1 MRALFKLTQSE
12 VRLFLREPVGAF
24 FTLAFPGLCLLVLGT
39 AIPYFTQPL
48 PELGGRRPIDIYVP
62 VVLAMAIATVATVT
76 LLASLSAARQKGVL
90 RRLATTP
97 VSPTKLVTAQLIV
110 NVGALVVGSVLAFVT
125 ATIAYGVE
133 PPRNVAGVGIAFLLG
148 SACMCSVSILI
159 ASLTPSAG
167 ASSGIGSLVYFPMM
181 FFAGVW
187 TPGPSMPETARRIA
201 DFVPLGAASQSMQ
214 DSWAGAWPS
223 PLHLAVMG
231 GLALVLTAAAARWF
245 RWE

>member
-1 MRALFKLTQSE
+1 MRALLKLIQTE
-12 VRLFLREPVGAF
+12 ARLFLREPVGAF
-24 FTLAFPGLCLLVLGT
+24 FGLAFPALILLVLGN
-39 AIPYFTQPL
+39 AIPYFTEPL
-48 PELGGRRPIDIYVP
+48 AELGGRRPIDIYLP
-62 VVLAMAIATVATVT
+62 VVLAMAIATVATIT
-76 LLASLSAARQKGVL
+76 FHASLSAARQKGVL

-97 VSPTKLVTAQLIV
+97 VSPTKLLTAQLIV
-110 NVGALVVGSVLAFVT
+110 NVGALLVGSILAFVT
-125 ATIAYGVE
+125 ATIAFGIE
-133 PPRNVAGVGIAFLLG
+133 APRNVAGVVVAFLLG
-148 SACMCSVSILI
+148 SACMCSVAILI
-159 ASLTPSAG
+159 ASLSPSAA

-187 TPGPSMPETARRIA
+187 TPGPAMPETARRIA

-231 GLALVLTAAAARWF
+231 GLALLLTAAAARWF